1 MGFDEKDLDMLL
13 RALNFA
19 ATKHRNQRR
28 KGRETPPYVNH
39 PIHVLTLLWEVGQ
52 VRAIPALVA
61 AVLHDTL
68 EDTDTTAAELEQ
80 HFGAEVRALVEEVSD
95 DKSLPKD
102 ARKQLQ
108 IEHAPHISVQ
118 AKLIKLADKIDNV
131 HDIVFDPPAD
141 WPHERLV
148 AYLDW
153 SLQVVAGLRGS
164 NAALEAHYDRVL
176 AESRAI
182 LDVKREA

>member
-1 MGFDEKDLDMLL
+1 MVFDEKDLDMLL

-28 KGRETPPYVNH
+28 KGRDTSPYVNH

-52 VRAIPALVA
+52 VRAVPTLAA

-68 EDTDTTAAELEQ
+68 EDTDTTTAELEQ
-80 HFGAEVRALVEEVSD
+80 HFGAEVRTLVQEVSD

-118 AKLIKLADKIDNV
+118 AKLIKLADKIDNIR
-131 HDIVFDPPAD
+131 DIVLDPPAD
-141 WPHERLV
+141 WSHARLV

-153 SLQVVAGLRGS
+153 SIQVVAGLRGC
-164 NAALEAHYDRVL
+164 NAALEARYDQVL
-176 AESRAI
+176 AESRTI
-182 LDVKREA
+182 LTRGS